1 MNALENLT
9 INQRLNLG
17 FGILLLMLVTLTVLG
32 IQKVNNISHAL
43 TDLTDVNSVKQRH
56 AINYRGSV
64 HDRAIAVRDVS
75 LATSRRQLDNFTSK
89 IRELE
94 QFYVESEDAM
104 QSMINSGVTFT
115 SDELVILD
123 EIEQV
128 KRKTLP
134 LIQIIIELRR
144 EEEIQ
149 RSKQLVMEK
158 ARPAFIEW
166 LRVINEFIDYQEQQ
180 NKVTTQLARGVADGF
195 QELMIVI
202 TAIATII
209 GFFIA
214 RIIVKSLHKSLGGE
228 LAEAQNTLS
237 EIALGNLAIEVRT
250 IHSGSMLGSL
260 AGMQRTL
267 SETVSRIF
275 TASEKMSLQTRSV
288 SESSQTA
295 NSAAEAQAL
304 LTEETTKK
312 LAVMQQ
318 QLSDVAEIANKTEAN
333 SIQTTEYS
341 KNGREATSRSADEME
356 RIAETVNMTVEQIKQ
371 LESTTKEIGSIVNV
385 ISSISEQTNLLALNA
400 AIEAA
405 RAGESGRG
413 FAVVADE
420 VRELAKRTGD
430 ATNQIETI
438 ICEVQKETAAS
449 VIAMEKTQPL
459 VESGQSLTSQTHKL
473 LVQIERQAQAS
484 LTNVQQVS
492 SATSQQVDTIHELT
506 EAMEEISQGSS
517 SSIGALHT
525 SLNAI
530 SELDKLS
537 EELKQ
542 SVGFFQLADNVAQ
555 N

>member
-75 LATSRRQLDNFTSK
+75 LATSRRQLDNFTSE

-104 QSMINSGVTFT
+104 QSMINSGITFT

-123 EIEQV
+123 EIQQV

-134 LIQIIIELRR
+134 LIQNIIELRR
-144 EEEIQ
+144 EQEIQ
-149 RSKQLVMEK
+149 RAKQLVMEK

-166 LRVINEFIDYQEQQ
+166 LRVINKFIDYQEQQ

-214 RIIVKSLHKSLGGE
+214 RLIVKSLHKSLGGE
-228 LAEAQNTLS
+228 LAVAQNTLS

-356 RIAETVNMTVEQIKQ
+356 RIAETVNTTVEQIKQ

-473 LVQIERQAQAS
+473 LVKIERQAQAS

-542 SVGFFQLADNVAQ
+542 SVGFFQLADNAAR

>member
-75 LATSRRQLDNFTSK
+75 LATSRRQLDNFTSE

-134 LIQIIIELRR
+134 LIQNIIELRR
-144 EEEIQ
+144 EQEIQ
-149 RSKQLVMEK
+149 RAKQLVMEK

-542 SVGFFQLADNVAQ
+542 SVGFFQLADNAAQ